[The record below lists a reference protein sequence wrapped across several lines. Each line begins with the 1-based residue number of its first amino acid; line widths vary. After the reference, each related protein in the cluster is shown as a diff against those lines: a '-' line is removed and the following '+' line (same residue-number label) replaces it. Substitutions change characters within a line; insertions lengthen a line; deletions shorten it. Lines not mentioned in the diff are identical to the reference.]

1 MLSKKAVEKYLD
13 DLLVELEVF
22 PSKEI
27 QDKFVNTINRYCR
40 VYDLQK
46 YVEKR
51 LKYLRYLTI
60 IRKIN

>member
-13 DLLVELEVF
+13 DLLVELELF

-27 QDKFVNTINRYCR
+27 QDKFINTINRYCR

-46 YVEKR
+46 YVEKETKI
-51 LKYLRYLTI
+51 LKIPYNN
-60 IRKIN
+60 KEN

>member
-13 DLLVELEVF
+13 NLLVELEVF

-40 VYDLQK
+40 VYNLQK
-46 YVEKR
+46 YVEKE
-51 LKYLRYLTI
+51 T
-60 IRKIN
+60 KIPNIPHNNKEN